1 MTKIGLGF
9 VAETPFATT
18 LNLVR
23 GITSVTIS
31 VFALITLV
39 LFGVTM
45 DVANFPGA
53 NIEINADAPGDDGW
67 PFDVPQAT
75 DYGTYKK
82 SDHYVHLHRA
92 LSVLGAITCG
102 LLVIQS
108 ALHGAYT
115 VSLQYREDTAS
126 ASGQVKN
133 MDMFRAITIVWTII
147 AMILFIWS
155 GAAWYG
161 MCDKFNAGLGHA
173 IHNNACNSS
182 LCEISFGGMFASYAV
197 AVIWFRIPSVLI
209 QLGLLEHI

>member
-1 MTKIGLGF
+1 MPKIGLGF

-23 GITSVTIS
+23 GIASATIG

-53 NIEINADAPGDDGW
+53 NIEINADVPGENGWLFDAPPGS
-67 PFDVPQAT
+67 
-75 DYGTYKK
+75 DYGTYQK

-92 LSVLGAITCG
+92 LAVLGAITCG

-115 VSLQYREDTAS
+115 VSLQYQEDIPS
-126 ASGQVKN
+126 SGRVKN
-133 MDMFRAITIVWTII
+133 MDIFRAITTVWTII

-173 IHNNACNSS
+173 IHTNACQSS

-197 AVIWFRIPSVLI
+197 AIIWYCIPSVLI
-209 QLGLLEHI
+209 QFGLLEHT